1 MANRVVDERIVIAD
15 TVTKLGA
22 ECAGRVVLG
31 GSHGGVYAA
40 YCAVKARARGVILN
54 DAGRAK
60 DDSGIGGGVYC
71 QELDIPYATVETMSC
86 RIGDGESAFRDGI
99 ISHANPLAASL
110 GVAPGMPARKGA
122 DLMCRAALSDRPVP
136 AYAEARTEL
145 PCPPGTR
152 MIVLMDSASLIV
164 DEDVGRIVVT
174 GSHGGVPSPD
184 PAAALRVDAH
194 AGFFHDAGV
203 GRDRAALGR
212 LAPLD
217 DRGIIAAT
225 VACMS
230 ARIGD
235 GASIYHDG
243 VLSHVNRTAAA
254 AGAAA
259 GRPARD
265 FIDTLAGN

>member
-31 GSHGGVYAA
+31 GSHGGIYAA

-54 DAGRAK
+54 DAGRAR
-60 DDSGIGGGVYC
+60 DDSGIGGGAWC
-71 QELDIPYATVETMSC
+71 QELDIPYAAVDTMSC
-86 RIGDGESAFRDGI
+86 RIGDGESAYRDGI
-99 ISHANPLAASL
+99 ISFANPLAVSL
-110 GVAPGMPARKGA
+110 GVETGMAARDGA
-122 DLMCRAALSDRPVP
+122 ERMCRAALSDRPPP

-145 PCPPGTR
+145 PCPPGAR
-152 MIVLMDSASLIV
+152 MVVLMDSASLV
-164 DEDVGRIVVT
+164 TDEDAGRILVC

-194 AGFFHDAGV
+194 AAIFHDAGV

-212 LAPLD
+212 LDPLD
-217 DRGIIAAT
+217 GRGIIAAT

-235 GASIYHDG
+235 GASVYRDG

-259 GRPARD
+259 GMPARD
-265 FIDTLAGN
+265 FIDTLAGT